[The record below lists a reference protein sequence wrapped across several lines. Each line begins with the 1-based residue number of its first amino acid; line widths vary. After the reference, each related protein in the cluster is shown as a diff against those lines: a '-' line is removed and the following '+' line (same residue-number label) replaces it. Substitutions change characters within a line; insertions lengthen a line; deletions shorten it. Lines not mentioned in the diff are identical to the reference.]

1 MDKNQEKDFL
11 LLRNLK
17 DAGCNAEQIEKF
29 LQLRQTGKTS
39 GQLRILSQQRELL
52 LENLHESQQKID
64 SLDHLL
70 YFMKTNLSG
79 RKNETYGNIRTG
91 GSNAVRRQPSGTDR
105 KDNNHEQ

>member
-39 GQLRILSQQRELL
+39 GQLRLLSEQRNLL

-70 YFMKTNLSG
+70 YSMKTNLSG
-79 RKNETYGNIRTG
+79 RKRTIRKH
-91 GSNAVRRQPSGTDR
+91 SHWRRQCCPPSTFRHRQKG
-105 KDNNHEQ
+105 QQS

>member
-39 GQLRILSQQRELL
+39 GQLRLLSEQRNLL

-70 YFMKTNLSG
+70 YSMKTNLSG
-79 RKNETYGNIRTG
+79 RKNEPYENIRTG
-91 GSNAVRRQPSGTDR
+91 GGNAVRRQPSGTDR